1 MDYNSE
7 VGFYLCT
14 SRGLSKYFF
23 EELFFSISIF
33 SYCCP
38 YWILL
43 FMCRF
48 ILDHYREMAIS
59 ISRKRIFNSCPPEI
73 DLAPALLLTLATSWL
88 IKDGGVSWEDVVKYS
103 YGLWLWGTFTRVY
116 NRAAVDSHWIVSAH
130 YFRNWTLKTIFC
142 LVKRRLL
149 LAKFSL
155 MGLFR
160 IAGALTRG
168 RALNRITVS
177 KSQLS
182 NVSFTLEILNV
193 TSTEV
198 T

>member
-1 MDYNSE
+1 
-7 VGFYLCT
+7 
-14 SRGLSKYFF
+14 
-23 EELFFSISIF
+23 
-33 SYCCP
+33 
-38 YWILL
+38 
-43 FMCRF
+43 
-48 ILDHYREMAIS
+48 MAIS

-73 DLAPALLLTLATSWL
+73 DLAPALLLTLAASWL
-88 IKDGGVSWEDVVKYS
+88 VKDGGV
-103 YGLWLWGTFTRVY
+103 
-116 NRAAVDSHWIVSAH
+116 
-130 YFRNWTLKTIFC
+130 
-142 LVKRRLL
+142 L